1 MLNYFS
7 SMFPKP
13 VVCLGG
19 HFRTQNTLPCVK
31 VETRRCTTW
40 LVQGISY
47 SFYICFLHTYL
58 NVLFLILSCKFEFFW
73 LWVCAPMNLRVCQ
86 WYYNILV
93 ASAILGN
100 LNPESWLS
108 IMGFYPFLFL
118 APYWVLRPN
127 ESARLQVKCPFHILL
142 CSFVLLEWCITDD
155 GPPF

>member
-86 WYYNILV
+86 WYYDILV

-108 IMGFYPFLFL
+108 IMGF
-118 APYWVLRPN
+118 
-127 ESARLQVKCPFHILL
+127 CPFYFWHPIEFCAPMNLRACKWNVPYKLFFFLL
-142 CSFVLLEWCITDD
+142 FY
-155 GPPF
+155 